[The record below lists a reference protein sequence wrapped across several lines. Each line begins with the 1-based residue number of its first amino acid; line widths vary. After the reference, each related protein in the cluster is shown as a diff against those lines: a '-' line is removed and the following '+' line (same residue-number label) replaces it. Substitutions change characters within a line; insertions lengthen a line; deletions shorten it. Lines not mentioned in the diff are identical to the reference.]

1 MADAEEPAGHQ
12 PSADERPSSGLIVE
26 RLGEAE
32 ADEDIG
38 LVHREIEFAA
48 AERLMFF
55 TDAVVAIALTL
66 LALQLPIPGGI
77 ENVPRSISEMVRDAG
92 QHFDDYL
99 AFLISFVVIAAHWRL
114 HHRVFRYV
122 RVASPAII
130 RLNIYW
136 LLLIVITPF
145 TTRTLS
151 VDHMNVLRFGLYAAT
166 QALQFTIFAVII
178 VLILRTQHVPASS
191 DAQHM
196 ENSLWQTMALAVGFA
211 VSIPL
216 YLLIGQWAF
225 AVWAAASLIG
235 NLIRSQWH
243 RHRKTRAT

>member
-1 MADAEEPAGHQ
+1 MADAEEPGGHQ
-12 PSADERPSSGLIVE
+12 SSADERPSSGLIME

-32 ADEDIG
+32 AEDDTE
-38 LVHREIEFAA
+38 LVHREMEFAA

-77 ENVPRSISEMVRDAG
+77 ENVPRSSSEMVRDAG

-122 RVASPAII
+122 RVASRA
-130 RLNIYW
+130 
-136 LLLIVITPF
+136 
-145 TTRTLS
+145 
-151 VDHMNVLRFGLYAAT
+151 M
-166 QALQFTIFAVII
+166 QFAIFAVII
-178 VLILRTQHVPASS
+178 VLILRTQHVPAGS

-196 ENSLWQTMALAVGFA
+196 EDGLWQTIALAVGFA

-225 AVWAAASLIG
+225 AVWAVASLIG

-243 RHRKTRAT
+243 RHRRSRAAGPSSS

>member
-1 MADAEEPAGHQ
+1 MADAEEPGGHQ
-12 PSADERPSSGLIVE
+12 SSADERPSSGLIME

-32 ADEDIG
+32 AEDDTE
-38 LVHREIEFAA
+38 LVHREMEFAA

-77 ENVPRSISEMVRDAG
+77 ENVPRSSSEMVRDAG

-122 RVASPAII
+122 RVASRA
-130 RLNIYW
+130 
-136 LLLIVITPF
+136 
-145 TTRTLS
+145 
-151 VDHMNVLRFGLYAAT
+151 M
-166 QALQFTIFAVII
+166 QFAIFAVII
-178 VLILRTQHVPASS
+178 VLILRTQHVPAGS

-196 ENSLWQTMALAVGFA
+196 EDGLWQTIALAVGFA
-211 VSIPL
+211 GVDPALSTHRTMGVRSVGSGIADRKPHSEPMAPASEKQ
-216 YLLIGQWAF
+216 GGWAVEQLVTPTGARPTF
-225 AVWAAASLIG
+225 L
-235 NLIRSQWH
+235 
-243 RHRKTRAT
+243 T

>member
-1 MADAEEPAGHQ
+1 MADAEEATGHQ
-12 PSADERPSSGLIVE
+12 SAANERPSSELIAE
-26 RLGEAE
+26 RLGAAE
-32 ADEDIG
+32 ADDDIT
-38 LVHREIEFAA
+38 LIHREMEFAA

-66 LALQLPIPGGI
+66 LALQLPVPGGI
-77 ENVPRSISEMVRDAG
+77 ENVSVPISEMVRDAG
-92 QHFDDYL
+92 RHFDDYL

-114 HHRVFRYV
+114 HHRVFRYM
-122 RVASPAII
+122 RVASVAII

-145 TTRTLS
+145 TTKTLS
-151 VDHMNVLRFGLYAAT
+151 VDHLNILRFGLYAVT

-178 VLILRTQHVPASS
+178 VLILRTQHVLAGT
-191 DAQHM
+191 DVQRLV
-196 ENSLWQTMALAVGFA
+196 NGLWQTVALAIGFA

-225 AVWAAASLIG
+225 AVWAAASPVG
-235 NLIRSQWH
+235 NLIRTQW
-243 RHRKTRAT
+243 RRRRVVRAT

>member
-1 MADAEEPAGHQ
+1 
-12 PSADERPSSGLIVE
+12 
-26 RLGEAE
+26 LGEAE
-32 ADEDIG
+32 ADDDIE

-77 ENVPRSISEMVRDAG
+77 ENLPGSISEMVRDAG

-151 VDHMNVLRFGLYAAT
+151 VDHMNILRFGLYAAT
-166 QALQFTIFAVII
+166 QAMQFTIFAVINCADSPDPACSGRQRRTALEEWF
-178 VLILRTQHVPASS
+178 VANNGPGSQFRGVDPALSTHRTVGLRSMGSGIADRKPHSEPMASAPEKQGDLDCHGARLHGS
-191 DAQHM
+191 HSA
-196 ENSLWQTMALAVGFA
+196 
-211 VSIPL
+211 
-216 YLLIGQWAF
+216 
-225 AVWAAASLIG
+225 
-235 NLIRSQWH
+235 R
-243 RHRKTRAT
+243 

>member
-1 MADAEEPAGHQ
+1 
-12 PSADERPSSGLIVE
+12 VE

-38 LVHREIEFAA
+38 LVHREMEFAA

-114 HHRVFRYV
+114 HHREFRYV
-122 RVASPAII
+122 RVASPAVI

-151 VDHMNVLRFGLYAAT
+151 VDHMNTALRPLRRNPGAA
-166 QALQFTIFAVII
+166 IHD
-178 VLILRTQHVPASS
+178 LRRDHCADSPDPACSGRQRRT
-191 DAQHM
+191 AH
-196 ENSLWQTMALAVGFA
+196 G
-211 VSIPL
+211 
-216 YLLIGQWAF
+216 
-225 AVWAAASLIG
+225 
-235 NLIRSQWH
+235 
-243 RHRKTRAT
+243 K